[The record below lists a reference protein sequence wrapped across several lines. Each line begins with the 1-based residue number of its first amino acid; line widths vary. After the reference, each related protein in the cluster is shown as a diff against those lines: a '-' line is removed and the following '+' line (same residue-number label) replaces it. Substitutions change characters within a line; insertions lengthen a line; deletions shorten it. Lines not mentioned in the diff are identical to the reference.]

1 MFSLFSKKERPDLA
15 IDLGTANTR
24 IVMAQ
29 EGIVFDQP
37 SICCFHGPA
46 RNGKFLSSGLEAAS
60 MRGHT
65 TGDLELVRPLKRG
78 VLVDI
83 DAAHHFLKDAI
94 RIGTGSKRISA
105 LRVIIGI
112 PVDATKAER
121 NALQTAAMDV
131 GLKSVQLCD
140 EPLAAAMGAGV
151 DITLP
156 NGTLL
161 VECGA
166 GITEAA
172 IFSLG
177 GICGYRSVRMGG
189 DTLDQS
195 IIDFLYSKFKFR
207 IGETTAE
214 RVKCELLDLLGN
226 APAASSLMEIKG
238 LNLLTGLPEILTLS
252 SGELA
257 PVVNSHVAHI
267 TDLVADLLN
276 EASPDLCQDI
286 HTNGILLT
294 GGSGSVNIIG
304 KALTHSTG
312 LHTYIANDEKNCVAD
327 GLLHALRH

>member
-1 MFSLFSKKERPDLA
+1 MVSLFSRKARPDLA

-29 EGIVFDQP
+29 EGMVFDQP
-37 SICCFHGPA
+37 SICCFAGPA
-46 RNGKFLSSGLEAAS
+46 RNGKFLKSGSEAAL
-60 MRGHT
+60 MQGHT
-65 TGDLELVRPLKRG
+65 TGDLKLVRPLRRG

-94 RIGTGSKRISA
+94 RISTGSNRMSA

-121 NALQTAAMDV
+121 SALQTAAMDV
-131 GLKSVQLCD
+131 GLKSVELCN
-140 EPLAAAMGAGV
+140 EPLAAAMGAGIDV
-151 DITLP
+151 TLP

-177 GICGYRSVRMGG
+177 GICGYRSVRIGG
-189 DTLDQS
+189 DTLDQL
-195 IIDFLYSKFKFR
+195 IIDCLHSKFKFR

-214 RVKCELLDLLGN
+214 RVKCQLLELLDSQ
-226 APAASSLMEIKG
+226 PPYSSLMEIKG
-238 LNLLTGLPEILTLS
+238 LNLLTGLPEILKLS
-252 SGELA
+252 PVELA
-257 PVVNSHVAHI
+257 PVINHHVAQI
-267 TDLVADLLN
+267 TQLVVDLLN
-276 EASPDLCQDI
+276 EAAPDLCQDI
-286 HTNGILLT
+286 YTNGILLT
-294 GGSGSVNIIG
+294 GGSGSVKLIG
-304 KALTHSTG
+304 RALTLSTG
-312 LHTYIANDEKNCVAD
+312 LHTRIADDEKNCVAE

>member
-1 MFSLFSKKERPDLA
+1 MIGLFSRKERPDLA

-24 IVMAQ
+24 IVIAQ
-29 EGIVFDQP
+29 EGMVFDQP
-37 SICCFHGPA
+37 TICCFAGPA
-46 RNGKFLSSGLEAAS
+46 RNGKFLKSGLEAAS

-83 DAAHHFLKDAI
+83 DAAHHYLKDAI
-94 RIGTGSKRISA
+94 RISTGSGRISA
-105 LRVIIGI
+105 LRIIIGV

-121 NALQTAAMDV
+121 IALQTAAMDV
-131 GLKSVQLCD
+131 GLKSVQLYN

-151 DITLP
+151 DVTLP
-156 NGTLL
+156 NGALL

-177 GICGYRSVRMGG
+177 GICGYRSVRVGG

-195 IIDFLYSKFKFR
+195 IIDFLNSKFKFR

-214 RVKCELLDLLGN
+214 RVKCQLFELLDN
-226 APAASSLMEIKG
+226 ESVAASLMEIKG

-252 SGELA
+252 PTELG
-257 PVVNSHVAHI
+257 PVVNNHVANI
-267 TDLVADLLN
+267 TDLVVDLLN

-286 HTNGILLT
+286 YTNGILLT
-294 GGSGSVNIIG
+294 GGSGSAKLIG
-304 KALTHSTG
+304 NALTHSTG
-312 LHTYIANDEKNCVAD
+312 LQTYIANDQKNCVAE